1 MTETPKETKPKARK
15 TVTGRVVSTKM
26 DKTIVIE
33 FETRKAHPLFKKITR
48 KTTRLKVHDEK
59 EECNEGDLILAVET
73 RPLSKEK
80 RHTLLKI
87 LERAK

>member
-1 MTETPKETKPKARK
+1 MTEVRNTKPKVQK
-15 TVTGRVVSTKM
+15 TVEGRVVSAKM
-26 DKTIVIE
+26 NKTVVIQ

-59 EECNEGDLILAVET
+59 QECKEGDLILAVET

>member
-1 MTETPKETKPKARK
+1 MTEVQNTKPKARK
-15 TVTGRVVSTKM
+15 TVEGRVVSAKM
-26 DKTIVIE
+26 NKTVVIE
-33 FETRKAHPLFKKITR
+33 FERRKAHPLFKKITR
-48 KTTRLKVHDEK
+48 KTIRLKVHDEK
-59 EECNEGDLILAVET
+59 QECKEGDLILAVET

>member
-1 MTETPKETKPKARK
+1 MENKETTKAKARK
-15 TVTGRVVSTKM
+15 TIQGKVVSTKM
-26 DKTIVIE
+26 DKTVVMQ
-33 FETRKAHPLFKKITR
+33 FETRSAHPLFKKITK

-59 EECNEGDLILAVET
+59 GDCKEGDTIIAVET

-87 LERAK
+87 VERAK